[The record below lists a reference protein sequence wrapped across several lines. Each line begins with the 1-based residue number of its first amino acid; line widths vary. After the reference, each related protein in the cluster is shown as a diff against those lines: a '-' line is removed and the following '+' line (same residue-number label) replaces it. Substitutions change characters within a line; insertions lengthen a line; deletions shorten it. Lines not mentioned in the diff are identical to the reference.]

1 MHGGGN
7 DITATISATHS
18 HQKSCFPSA
27 AIRMLSPADV
37 PPLRIAENTAK
48 VSS

>member
-1 MHGGGN
+1 MHGSVY
-7 DITATISATHS
+7 IYCQKIAVAHF
-18 HQKSCFPSA
+18 HQIFFFYV

-48 VSS
+48 VST